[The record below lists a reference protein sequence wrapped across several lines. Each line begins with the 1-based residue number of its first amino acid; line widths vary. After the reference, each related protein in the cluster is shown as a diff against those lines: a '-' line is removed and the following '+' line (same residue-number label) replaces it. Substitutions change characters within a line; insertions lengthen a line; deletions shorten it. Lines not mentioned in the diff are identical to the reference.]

1 MARPVS
7 DPRSPPAAPHLG
19 GCALPPPTASEPLD
33 VVLGSLREAVRD
45 MGYGVRYLQLR
56 IREAKVEPEVPLTGP
71 YREALRILEAEIAR
85 VDARMRQL
93 VGGKP

>member
-1 MARPVS
+1 
-7 DPRSPPAAPHLG
+7 
-19 GCALPPPTASEPLD
+19 
-33 VVLGSLREAVRD
+33 

-85 VDARMRQL
+85 VDARMREL